1 MKKTR
6 STRTL
11 KNKTTSKA
19 SKKFKKIMKFIG
31 KMAGTCALVFAITGT
46 IVVTVLTVYV
56 LKFVDTEAE
65 GIMLEDLPYNYTT
78 IVYAKDSKTDS
89 YVEAERIH
97 SKENRIWVNID
108 KLPDYVG
115 NAFIAVED
123 ERFLKHEGV
132 DWKRTVAAFANL
144 FIPFSNTQFG
154 GSTITQQ
161 VIKNITLDDQHS
173 IERKIKEIFRAI
185 DLEKRYSKQEIL
197 EAYINTI
204 HLGNNTNG
212 VQAAANLYFNKD
224 AADLTIAEAATLA
237 ATTKFP
243 SSLNPIKNYEKNQSQ
258 AEYIIDK
265 MYELGFIASEEERD
279 NAIAEEVLVKTPD
292 KTDSDNPNAGQYG
305 SYFVDAVIE
314 DVIADLMNQKGY
326 TYEYA
331 ESMINVG
338 GLRIYTTMDQNLQ
351 KTLENKFKESS
362 TFPKTTGAVAPE
374 AAFILMD
381 YNGNIKA
388 LVGGRGEK
396 TTNRGFNRATQAVR
410 QPGSTIKPI
419 AVYGPAME
427 YNKITW
433 STIINDSPITIEGG
447 KKWPV
452 NYYGAFY
459 GNMTVAEA
467 LQRSTNTVAVK
478 VCQELTPKFSFD
490 YIESRLGISTL
501 VRSKKIENEVHSD
514 ITLGSMALGAMTE
527 GVTLRDMA
535 GAYQIFGNGGFYNKP
550 ITYSRVETSSG
561 EVILENTPDPTR
573 VISDGTYGVMNKL
586 LQTVFTSSIGTA
598 RGGNFSDMPV
608 AGKTGTTTD
617 NKDYWFCGLSPY
629 YVGITWYGYDT
640 PKNLTVSFSTVSTW
654 RKVMGPLHSGL
665 PIIDFPDS
673 DQVEKHVYCKETGLL
688 ANDNCTATAEGYY
701 KKDNMPDVCTKH
713 Q

>member
-1 MKKTR
+1 
-6 STRTL
+6 
-11 KNKTTSKA
+11 
-19 SKKFKKIMKFIG
+19 
-31 KMAGTCALVFAITGT
+31 
-46 IVVTVLTVYV
+46 
-56 LKFVDTEAE
+56 
-65 GIMLEDLPYNYTT
+65 
-78 IVYAKDSKTDS
+78 
-89 YVEAERIH
+89 
-97 SKENRIWVNID
+97 
-108 KLPDYVG
+108 
-115 NAFIAVED
+115 
-123 ERFLKHEGV
+123 
-132 DWKRTVAAFANL
+132 
-144 FIPFSNTQFG
+144 
-154 GSTITQQ
+154 
-161 VIKNITLDDQHS
+161 
-173 IERKIKEIFRAI
+173 
-185 DLEKRYSKQEIL
+185 
-197 EAYINTI
+197 
-204 HLGNNTNG
+204 
-212 VQAAANLYFNKD
+212 
-224 AADLTIAEAATLA
+224 
-237 ATTKFP
+237 
-243 SSLNPIKNYEKNQSQ
+243 
-258 AEYIIDK
+258 
-265 MYELGFIASEEERD
+265 
-279 NAIAEEVLVKTPD
+279 
-292 KTDSDNPNAGQYG
+292 
-305 SYFVDAVIE
+305 
-314 DVIADLMNQKGY
+314 
-326 TYEYA
+326 
-331 ESMINVG
+331 
-338 GLRIYTTMDQNLQ
+338 
-351 KTLENKFKESS
+351 
-362 TFPKTTGAVAPE
+362 
-374 AAFILMD
+374 MD

-629 YVGITWYGYDT
+629 YVGITWYG
-640 PKNLTVSFSTVSTW
+640 
-654 RKVMGPLHSGL
+654 
-665 PIIDFPDS
+665 
-673 DQVEKHVYCKETGLL
+673 
-688 ANDNCTATAEGYY
+688 
-701 KKDNMPDVCTKH
+701 
-713 Q
+713 